1 MKEKV
6 LINENQIQV
15 NDNLNKA
22 IEAAAVINER
32 LTPALATI
40 GIELNNDVLK
50 DCLAGATATKKA
62 YFDAVGN
69 DVKKIMT
76 PAIKKQM
83 RDEAEI
89 AWEHFAD
96 KLAGIRAEARNAVF
110 LTVNDGKSKL
120 TPENAAKLAE
130 MHKVYLTDPAEIE
143 AYNLHVEIV
152 ALLNQMFKG
161 NPPHFWPALF
171 QCDSAGTFTRNDMT
185 DYSRLV

>member
-1 MKEKV
+1 MKKV
-6 LINENQIQV
+6 LISENQIQV

-76 PAIKKQM
+76 PAIKQQL
-83 RDEAEI
+83 RSEAEI
-89 AWEHFAD
+89 AWEQFTHI
-96 KLAGIRAEARNAVF
+96 LAGIRSEVRNPTF
-110 LTVNDGKSKL
+110 LTVNDGKCKL
-120 TPENAAKLAE
+120 TPENAGKLAE
-130 MHKVYLTDPAEIE
+130 MHKIYLTDPAEIE

-152 ALLNQMFKG
+152 AKLNQMFKG

-185 DYSRLV
+185 DYSKLV